1 MEKYTQKQLKA
12 LVKDGVA
19 IDITNG
25 TNDTRDEIEAIEGWL
40 DQIGY
45 AVSIYGCGGMLF
57 KGHNTGKLYAITTR
71 SQAIFVFW

>member
-12 LVKDGVA
+12 LVREGVA

-25 TNDTRDEIEAIEGWL
+25 TNDTRNEIEALEEWL
-40 DQIGY
+40 TQIGY
-45 AVSIYGCGGMLF
+45 VVSMYGCGGILF

-71 SQAIFVFW
+71 GQATYIFG